1 MCRLFV
7 LLELAGPDEPLSAAL
22 LVALVLPVLVGA
34 VLGRHVV
41 HQPAKAL
48 QHVPALLARL
58 RLVPL
63 VNLQFV
69 YYWSSFVTSRWSHLG
84 DFGFGFYSI

>member
-1 MCRLFV
+1 MCGLFV

-48 QHVPALLARL
+48 QHVPTLLARL

-63 VNLQFV
+63 VNLFMMA
-69 YYWSSFVTSRWSHLG
+69 YYWSSFVTSVLG
-84 DFGFGFYSI
+84 Y

>member
-1 MCRLFV
+1 MFQLTMCRLFV
-7 LLELAGPDEPLSAAL
+7 LLELTGTDEPLAAAL

-41 HQPAKAL
+41 HQAAKAL

-63 VNLQFV
+63 VNL
-69 YYWSSFVTSRWSHLG
+69 
-84 DFGFGFYSI
+84 

>member
-7 LLELAGPDEPLSAAL
+7 LLELAGPDEPLAAVL

-41 HQPAKAL
+41 HQAAQAL
-48 QHVPALLARL
+48 QHVAALLARL
-58 RLVPL
+58 RLIPL
-63 VNLQFV
+63 VYLYVAYIIGQV
-69 YYWSSFVTSRWSHLG
+69 L
-84 DFGFGFYSI
+84 